1 MEFCTTSGDHD
12 PSSGWTATRH
22 PPTVHRMRNPFI
34 PLRTLVALV
43 ASLAALSSPSRAADA
58 PKAITLFDGKSL
70 DDWQTVDIGGSGEVE
85 LENGALVIKQGD
97 SVSGAI
103 YKKADKLP
111 VTNYEIT
118 LEARRTQGVDFFCGL
133 TFPVG
138 SVKTCATLVIGGWG
152 GSVTGISS
160 IDGLDAAENSTGTY
174 QRYKDNEWY
183 KIKLRVTPK
192 NLSAWVN
199 DKQVIDADIEGKKI
213 SVRPGPI
220 ESYLPLS
227 LTTFA
232 TTAEVK
238 NVVLTPIVEK
248 K

>member
-1 MEFCTTSGDHD
+1 MKSILLAFLSLA
-12 PSSGWTATRH
+12 SS
-22 PPTVHRMRNPFI
+22 
-34 PLRTLVALV
+34 VAL
-43 ASLAALSSPSRAADA
+43 AADA
-58 PKAITLFDGKSL
+58 AKPVALFDGKTIS
-70 DDWQTVDIGGSGEVE
+70 DWEVIDIGGSGEVL
-85 LENGALVIKQGD
+85 LEEGALVIKMGD

-118 LEARRTQGVDFFCGL
+118 LEARRTMGVDFFCGL

-138 SVKTCATLVIGGWG
+138 SLKTCATLVIGGWG
-152 GSVTGISS
+152 GSVIGISC
-160 IDGLDAAENSTGTY
+160 IDGMDASENSTGTY

-183 KIKLRVTPK
+183 KIKLRVTPQ

-213 SVRPGPI
+213 NVRPGPI

-232 TTAEVK
+232 TTAEIK

>member
-1 MEFCTTSGDHD
+1 MKNLILS
-12 PSSGWTATRH
+12 
-22 PPTVHRMRNPFI
+22 I
-34 PLRTLVALV
+34 LPLLTGIAI
-43 ASLAALSSPSRAADA
+43 AADA
-58 PKAITLFDGKSL
+58 PKPISLFDGKSM
-70 DDWQTVDIGGSGEVE
+70 DDWEIVDIGGSGEVL
-85 LENGALVIKQGD
+85 LEEGLLVIKMGD
-97 SVSGAI
+97 SVSGAV

-118 LEARRTQGVDFFCGL
+118 LEARRTMGVDFFCGL

-138 SVKTCATLVIGGWG
+138 SLKTCATLVIGGWG
-152 GSVTGISS
+152 GSVTGISC
-160 IDGLDAAENSTGTY
+160 IDGMDASENSTGTY

-192 NLSAWVN
+192 NLSTWVN
-199 DKQVIDADIEGKKI
+199 DKQVIDADIDGKKI
-213 SVRPGPI
+213 TVRPGPI

-232 TTAEVK
+232 TTSEIK
-238 NVVLTPIVEK
+238 NVVLTPIAEK